1 MFWIEIKPFQP
12 IIILIYMVAKLDF
25 SKGLVHECG
34 KKFEISSLLVSGQN
48 SPKNCVLGLIW
59 IEIKP
64 FQTTKCIKMSIL
76 HGRQIG
82 FVLRG

>member
-25 SKGLVHECG
+25 SKGLLVHEFG

-48 SPKNCVLGLIW
+48 SPRNCVWGC
-59 IEIKP
+59 
-64 FQTTKCIKMSIL
+64 F
-76 HGRQIG
+76 G
-82 FVLRG
+82 